1 MHFLHF
7 VFLLQDMWREWE
19 KYKVALEASR
29 SPEFMLICEKWQQL
43 KFISREEMA
52 RSLLPFLL
60 SHPSHAHVIHDVIR
74 INVL

>member
-52 RSLLPFLL
+52 RSRHALPVPSLTRARH
-60 SHPSHAHVIHDVIR
+60 SWRHP
-74 INVL
+74 N